1 MTVNYTTNLGLGQPV
16 TGTESGTWG
25 DDVNNAITSYLD
37 IAIAG
42 TLSLTSASFT
52 ANALTLANTFGT
64 SSATNISSTTTAQ
77 HYAIKVSSLA
87 ANVTITAPLLSKTYL
102 IINLDSTYSVT
113 IKTAGQSG
121 VAIAAGEK
129 ILVYCSG
136 AVGADYIKTGASIP
150 NSNGNSTGTGAV
162 VLAVSPTLT
171 GTPLAPTAATS
182 TNTTQIATTAFVQA
196 VLQLLYP
203 VGSIYT
209 NASNSTNPATLFGFG
224 TWAFFSQG
232 RMMVGYD
239 SGVFSIG
246 ATGGAYNSSLPSH
259 THTAS
264 ASASSPATSS
274 AISSASS
281 SFSGNALGGHS
292 HTYDTVGISST
303 STPGGQYN
311 VPIPVATTGTTSAVS
326 AGTPS
331 GSVSTS
337 VTTSVTTSVSTS
349 VSVSVDA
356 AGVSPSYTNLPPYIV
371 VYMWQ
376 RTA

>member
-1 MTVNYTTNLGLGQPV
+1 MTVNYTTNLALGQPV

-25 DDVNNAITSYLD
+25 DDVNNSITSYLD

-64 SSATNISSTTTAQ
+64 SSATNIAVTTAQ
-77 HYAIKVSSLA
+77 YYAIKVSSLA

-136 AVGADYIKTGASIP
+136 AVGADYVKTGANIP

-196 VLQLLYP
+196 VLQTLFP
-203 VGSIYT
+203 VGSIYS

-246 ATGGAYNSSLPSH
+246 ATGGSYNSSLPSH

-264 ASASSPATSS
+264 ASASSTAS
-274 AISSASS
+274 SSASS

-292 HTYDTVGISST
+292 HTYDTVSISST
-303 STPGGQYN
+303 VTPGGQYN
-311 VPIPVATTGTTSAVS
+311 VPIPVATTGTTAAVS

-337 VTTSVTTSVSTS
+337 VTTSVNTS